1 MFALVL
7 QIPNEN
13 RTGFSIVHLYKRPRT
28 ENTACA
34 KRVRPFAKIR
44 TGESKSKL
52 ACILPGGR
60 IFDEV
65 KGTNNSGKAAETGP
79 PEAFFQPNVIFS
91 ARKCAKIKNMSIFA
105 VPKQRFWVGRTGQVL
120 LPRPKR
126 RGAGVVD
133 RAALEM
139 RCTGNCTGGSNP
151 SVSPSR
157 NFRNRI
163 CSSLFMVRLCKYR
176 FKSKELKNFSNY
188 FFIYSRLFYKIFTV
202 SAHTSWLR
210 TVPTRKTAAA
220 QKKCKKYRRTD
231 WHPAAE
237 SCLINR
243 NGSEKIV

>member
-52 ACILPGGR
+52 A
-60 IFDEV
+60 
-65 KGTNNSGKAAETGP
+65 SGKAAETGP

-151 SVSPSR
+151 SLSAINIGNQCFTKQTPDFTPKNVKSGV
-157 NFRNRI
+157 FV
-163 CSSLFMVRLCKYR
+163 LF
-176 FKSKELKNFSNY
+176 
-188 FFIYSRLFYKIFTV
+188 KIDK
-202 SAHTSWLR
+202 AR
-210 TVPTRKTAAA
+210 
-220 QKKCKKYRRTD
+220 
-231 WHPAAE
+231 
-237 SCLINR
+237 
-243 NGSEKIV
+243 

>member
-151 SVSPSR
+151 SLSARRRSMTANCTETSGYKAGRFSFSGPARCDSR
-157 NFRNRI
+157 SGFPPHRPHRPRRSHRLHRLRPDRPGRTNRTPG
-163 CSSLFMVRLCKYR
+163 YA
-176 FKSKELKNFSNY
+176 SNRPVC
-188 FFIYSRLFYKIFTV
+188 FGAS
-202 SAHTSWLR
+202 H
-210 TVPTRKTAAA
+210 
-220 QKKCKKYRRTD
+220 
-231 WHPAAE
+231 
-237 SCLINR
+237 
-243 NGSEKIV
+243 

>member
-7 QIPNEN
+7 QVPNEN
-13 RTGFSIVHLYKRPRT
+13 RTDFSIVLLYKRPRT

-91 ARKCAKIKNMSIFA
+91 ARKCAKIKNMPIFA
-105 VPKQRFWVGRTGQVL
+105 VPKQRFWIGRTGQAL

-151 SVSPSR
+151 SLSATNAENQQIAKQTPSFAPK
-157 NFRNRI
+157 NVKSGVFV
-163 CSSLFMVRLCKYR
+163 LFKIIQPLHNKRVAILKESDEKRLI
-176 FKSKELKNFSNY
+176 
-188 FFIYSRLFYKIFTV
+188 FIYPFTLIFQDF
-202 SAHTSWLR
+202 TS
-210 TVPTRKTAAA
+210 
-220 QKKCKKYRRTD
+220 
-231 WHPAAE
+231 
-237 SCLINR
+237 S
-243 NGSEKIV
+243 

>member
-7 QIPNEN
+7 QVPNEN
-13 RTGFSIVHLYKRPRT
+13 RTDFSIVHLYKRPRT

-105 VPKQRFWVGRTGQVL
+105 VPKQRFWVGRTGQAL

-151 SVSPSR
+151 SLSATNAENQQIVKQTPSFTPK
-157 NFRNRI
+157 NVKSGVFV
-163 CSSLFMVRLCKYR
+163 LFKIIQPLHNKRVAILKESDEKRLI
-176 FKSKELKNFSNY
+176 
-188 FFIYSRLFYKIFTV
+188 FIYPFSLIFQDF
-202 SAHTSWLR
+202 TS
-210 TVPTRKTAAA
+210 
-220 QKKCKKYRRTD
+220 
-231 WHPAAE
+231 
-237 SCLINR
+237 S
-243 NGSEKIV
+243 

>member
-151 SVSPSR
+151 SLSATNAENQQIAKQTPSFAPK
-157 NFRNRI
+157 NVKSGVFV
-163 CSSLFMVRLCKYR
+163 LFKIIQPLHNKRVAILKESDEKRLI
-176 FKSKELKNFSNY
+176 
-188 FFIYSRLFYKIFTV
+188 FIYPFTLIFQDF
-202 SAHTSWLR
+202 TS
-210 TVPTRKTAAA
+210 
-220 QKKCKKYRRTD
+220 
-231 WHPAAE
+231 
-237 SCLINR
+237 S
-243 NGSEKIV
+243 